1 MSLNRQ
7 DVENIARLARL
18 RLPPAQLEAM
28 AGELSQILAFVE
40 QLNGVDTTGVE
51 PLLSVS
57 QVTLPQ
63 RADVVTDGAQQDRVL
78 ANAPEKMQGFFV
90 VPKVVGGVTT

>member
-1 MSLNRQ
+1 MSSLSRQ

-18 RLPPAQLEAM
+18 KLPPERPDAM
-28 AGELSQILAFVE
+28 AGGLSQILAFVE
-40 QLNGVDTTGVE
+40 QLNSVDTTGIE

-63 RADVVTDGAQQDRVL
+63 RPDVVTDGDRQADVL
-78 ANAPEKMQGFFV
+78 SNAPDKTQGFFV
-90 VPKVVGGVTT
+90 VPKVVN

>member
-1 MSLNRQ
+1 MSALTRQ

-18 RLPPAQLEAM
+18 KLPPERLEAM

-40 QLNGVDTTGVE
+40 QLNNVDTTGVG

-63 RADVVTDGAQQDRVL
+63 RPDVVTDGDRQADVL
-78 ANAPEKMQGFFV
+78 SNAPDKTQGFFV
-90 VPKVVGGVTT
+90 VPKVVGGT

>member
-40 QLNGVDTTGVE
+40 QLNQVDTTGVE

-63 RADVVTDGAQQDRVL
+63 RADVVTDGAQQDSVL
-78 ANAPEKMQGFFV
+78 ANAPEKMQGFFGG
-90 VPKVVGGVTT
+90 PKVVG